1 MAKKKMVV
9 DERAKTTVRLDPKLL
24 LKAKIYAATN
34 HVHIQT
40 MFVEGLK
47 MFMKEG
53 RS

>member
-1 MAKKKMVV
+1 MAKKKLAVN
-9 DERAKTTVRLDPKLL
+9 DLPKTTIRLDPKLL

-34 HVHIQT
+34 HIHLQT

-47 MFMKEG
+47 MYLKAK